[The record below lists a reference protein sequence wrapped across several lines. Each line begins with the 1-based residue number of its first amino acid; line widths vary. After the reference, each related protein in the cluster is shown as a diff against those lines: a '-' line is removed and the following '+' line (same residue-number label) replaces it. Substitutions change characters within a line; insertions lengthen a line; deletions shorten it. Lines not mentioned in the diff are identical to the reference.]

1 MANIFSKAYDLL
13 NASIDSRIESLKKV
27 DPGDLL
33 KAERADGMI
42 SRKGL
47 LFDPYVEQSSNAGL
61 FKPKVSYL
69 SNGLLKQISRRNT
82 VVALCIDL
90 RSSQIASACKKQT
103 SRFDL
108 GFKILPKD
116 KSTKVD
122 DEEVRRIEEFLLNC
136 GYTGEERASEDKMT
150 LDQWGYMVTRDLMVY
165 GHCAIEKVRRR
176 DGDLYSF
183 LPLPAETIY
192 YANRKIDPKTI
203 EGMKNIWKRIL
214 DENKVTIDDVTSD
227 DVEFIQVIEGKCVEA
242 FDRNELIFSR
252 INIESDIDLNGYAV
266 GPLERAISAITS
278 HLQIENHQRQ
288 FFTHGFASKGLL
300 VIQGDV
306 TTTTLKALQQMW
318 NNQITGPVNSWRT
331 PILAGIQGVQWT
343 PLSPNSRDMEYA
355 AWQDYVLR
363 LIFSAFAIDPEE
375 VGFGYLSRGTEQRS
389 LSESSNEWKLTAS
402 RDRGLRPILGRIE
415 AIINEEIL
423 PAFSKKFSEKYH
435 FAFVG
440 VDSETQSEELARLQ
454 TETALLTTL
463 DEARQVTER
472 DPLLYGGGLILNQL
486 YIQTAQMNMPKG
498 LFMEKFMGIQGASE
512 RPDLQYIPDPMWFQ
526 WQQMQ
531 IQMAQQQA
539 MAEAG
544 VSVNEDG
551 DAGGGPSESDIKQ
564 MHSDGMT
571 YEEIAE
577 ETGLEVAEVKRR
589 INRSGTGKKDNE
601 KEDQKVDDSQ
611 EAESAQAEQ
620 QALAQQAHVNAINNY
635 INSNPEL
642 FKSWQ
647 KARQSY
653 EDLKKSQKA
662 DRKIRTD
669 HVERATQDLLK
680 EFRKASSLLM
690 KEIMLATKEDLDSK
704 KDE

>member
-1 MANIFSKAYDLL
+1 
-13 NASIDSRIESLKKV
+13 
-27 DPGDLL
+27 
-33 KAERADGMI
+33 
-42 SRKGL
+42 
-47 LFDPYVEQSSNAGL
+47 
-61 FKPKVSYL
+61 
-69 SNGLLKQISRRNT
+69 
-82 VVALCIDL
+82 
-90 RSSQIASACKKQT
+90 
-103 SRFDL
+103 
-108 GFKILPKD
+108 
-116 KSTKVD
+116 
-122 DEEVRRIEEFLLNC
+122 LNC
-136 GYTGEERASEDKMT
+136 GYTGEERAPEDKMT

-192 YANRKIDPKTI
+192 YANKKIDPKVI
-203 EGMKNIWKRIL
+203 EGMKNIWKRAL

-227 DVEFIQVIEGKCVEA
+227 KVEFIQVIEGKCVEA

-252 INIESDIDLNGYAV
+252 INLESDIDLNGYAV
-266 GPLERAISAITS
+266 GPLERCVGAITS
-278 HLQIENHQRQ
+278 HLLIENHQRQ
-288 FFTHGFASKGLL
+288 FFSHGFASKGLL

-306 TTTTLKALQQMW
+306 TPNTLKALQQMW

-355 AWQDYVLR
+355 AWQDYILR

-375 VGFGYLSRGTEQRS
+375 VGFGYLSRGTEQKS

-423 PAFSKKFSEKYH
+423 PAFSKNYSEKYH

-440 VDSETQSEELARLQ
+440 LDSETQPEELARLQ

-463 DEARQVTER
+463 DEARKETER
-472 DPLLYGGGLILNQL
+472 DPLVYGGGLILNQL

-498 LFMEKFMGIQGASE
+498 VFMEKFMGIQGASE

-539 MAEAG
+539 MADGA
-544 VSVNEDG
+544 DG
-551 DAGGGPSESDIKQ
+551 DGPDETEIKQ

-571 YEEIAE
+571 YEQIAE
-577 ETGLEVAEVKRR
+577 EAGLDVAEVKRR
-589 INRSGTGKKDNE
+589 INRSGSGGD
-601 KEDQKVDDSQ
+601 KEGDK
-611 EAESAQAEQ
+611 ESAETERAQMEQ
-620 QALAQQAHVNAINNY
+620 QAHANAINDY
-635 INSNPEL
+635 IATNPEL
-642 FKSWQ
+642 FKSWNNTRKRYDDLR
-647 KARQSY
+647 KAQSV
-653 EDLKKSQKA
+653 DQ
-662 DRKIRTD
+662 KIRTD
-669 HVERATQDLLK
+669 HVEKATKDLLK
-680 EFRKASSLLM
+680 EFRKASNILM

-704 KDE
+704 KDQ

>member
-13 NASIDSRIESLKKV
+13 NASIDSRIEALKKA
-27 DPGDLL
+27 DPNDLL

-69 SNGLLKQISRRNT
+69 SNGLLKQVSRRNT

-108 GFKILPKD
+108 GFKIQPKD
-116 KSTKVD
+116 KNTKID

-136 GYTGEERASEDKMT
+136 GYTGEERAPEDKMT

-192 YANRKIDPKTI
+192 YANKKIDPKVI
-203 EGMKNIWKRIL
+203 EGMKNIWKRTL

-252 INIESDIDLNGYAV
+252 INLESDIDLNGYAV

-306 TTTTLKALQQMW
+306 TPNTLKALQQMW

-389 LSESSNEWKLTAS
+389 LSETSNEWKLTAS

-423 PAFSKKFSEKYH
+423 PAYSKNYSEKYH

-463 DEARQVTER
+463 DEARQQTER

-531 IQMAQQQA
+531 IQMAQQA

-544 VSVNEDG
+544 GQGE
-551 DAGGGPSESDIKQ
+551 GPSEDDIKQ

-589 INRSGTGKKDNE
+589 INRSGSGEKDND
-601 KEDQKVDDSQ
+601 KDGASSDR
-611 EAESAQAEQ
+611 ESAKAEQ
-620 QALAQQAHVNAINNY
+620 EALAQQAHVDAINNY

-642 FKSWQ
+642 FKSWN
-647 KARQSY
+647 KNRQVY
-653 EDLKKSQKA
+653 EDLKKSQKV
-662 DRKIRTD
+662 DKKIRTD
-669 HVERATQDLLK
+669 HVERATKDLLK
-680 EFRKASSLLM
+680 EFRKASNMLM